1 MSQAEIT
8 ARRIYDTM
16 HLGSINDEVKH
27 HLVLLLSAT
36 TGSAMHMPNT
46 LQEALEMGAMDLE
59 SARKELHSYAETL
72 TKEYDLK

>member
-16 HLGSINDEVKH
+16 HLGSVTDEVKH
-27 HLVLLLSAT
+27 HLVLLLSDT
-36 TGSAMHMPNT
+36 TSDAIQVPST

-59 SARKELHSYAETL
+59 SAREELHTYADTL
-72 TKEYDLK
+72 AKEYDLK